1 MLKPEQPKG
10 TAGVYVGQPVP
21 RENARRLSQGR
32 GRYVDDIAFRNL
44 AHVAFVRSP
53 HAHARILSV
62 DTDAARALPGVVDV
76 VTGEDLKG
84 LCAPWV
90 GVLAHFPG
98 LKSAEQYPLAV
109 DVARWHGEPVV
120 AVVGE
125 SRALAEDGADLV
137 EVEWDELPA
146 VVDAEAALAGDA
158 PAIHPEL
165 GDNRAF
171 RLEVGQGDTARAFAE
186 AAVIAEEEFRFGRH
200 TGLTLEPRSIVADFD
215 PSLRQLTVHHSTQ
228 TPFQMQ
234 DVLARHFGL
243 DEGNVRVIAPDV
255 GGSFGLKL
263 HVYGEEMAACALSI
277 RLGRPVKF
285 IADRLEAFQTDIHA
299 RDHLVK
305 ARMALSQDGEILA
318 MEVDDLT
325 GIGPYSVYPRT
336 SAVEG
341 NQAIR
346 LMGGPYRMPNYRG
359 ELNIVFQNKTP
370 MCQYRA
376 VGHPIAC
383 AVTEGLLDKGARAL
397 KLDPLAIRQRNVVT
411 ADMYP
416 HTSPTG
422 YVFERLSHEEC
433 LASLASLM
441 DYERLRREQAEA
453 RQRGVYRGIG
463 LATFIEI
470 TNPGPAFYGVGGAR
484 ISAQDGCVMKMEP
497 SGDIRV
503 MVSVTEQGQ
512 GTETIMAQVAATHLG
527 VPLERVSVYT
537 GDTQTSP
544 YGGATWASRGAGIG
558 GPAVMKTALALKAN
572 LLETAAVILQAE
584 AGDLDIRGG
593 AVVNRNDGTQRM
605 ELAELGRIA
614 YFRPD
619 TLPGGFHPEMT
630 AARHYVPQG
639 YPFAFTNG
647 IQASHL
653 EVDVETGLVRLLD
666 HWVVEDCGRVINPLL
681 VEEQIRGGVVQGL
694 GGALFE
700 ECLYSP
706 EGQLLCGTM
715 ADYLTPMAGE
725 MPDIHMAHVETPTLT
740 SPLGAKGVGEAG
752 TAAAPAAVMNAINDA
767 LSPFSAEVTQM
778 PFTPERILTA
788 LGKV

>member
-1 MLKPEQPKG
+1 MLKRNDARADKSNF
-10 TAGVYVGQPVP
+10 VGKTVP

-53 HAHARILSV
+53 HAHARILSI
-62 DTDAARALPGVVDV
+62 DTQAARAVPGVIDV
-76 VTGEDLKG
+76 ITGQDIRSM
-84 LCAPWV
+84 CQPWV
-90 GVLAHFPG
+90 GVLGHFPG

-109 DVARWHGEPVV
+109 DVARWHGEPV
-120 AVVGE
+120 AVVLAE
-125 SRALAEDGADLV
+125 SRALAEDGADLI
-137 EVEWDELPA
+137 EVEWEALPS
-146 VVDAEAALAGDA
+146 VVDPETALESDA
-158 PAIHPEL
+158 HVIHPEL
-165 GDNRAF
+165 GDNLAF
-171 RLEVGQGDTARAFAE
+171 RLDLEKGEVDAAFAS
-186 AAVIAEEEFRFGRH
+186 AAHIAEGTFHFGRH

-215 PSLRQLTVHHSTQ
+215 PALRQLTVHHSTQ

-234 DVLARHFGL
+234 DVFARHFGL
-243 DEGNVRVIAPDV
+243 EEGSVRVIAPDV

-277 RLGRPVKF
+277 RHGRPVKF

-299 RDHLVK
+299 RDHRVK
-305 ARMALSQDGEILA
+305 ARMAVSAEGEILA

-325 GIGPYSVYPRT
+325 GIGPFSVYPRT

-346 LMGGPYRMPNYRG
+346 LMGGPYRMPSYRG
-359 ELNIVFQNKTP
+359 RLQVVFQNKTP

-376 VGHPIAC
+376 VGHPVAC
-383 AVTEGLLDKGARAL
+383 AVTEGLVDQAAHAL
-397 KLDPLAIRQRNVVT
+397 GIDPLEMRRRNVVT
-411 ADMYP
+411 QDMYP

-433 LASLASLM
+433 HARLAEM
-441 DYERLRREQAEA
+441 MNYERLRREQAEA
-453 RQRGVYRGIG
+453 RERGVYRGIG
-463 LATFIEI
+463 FATFIEI

-512 GTETIMAQVAATHLG
+512 GTETIMAQIAATHLG
-527 VPLERVSVYT
+527 VPLERVRVYT

-558 GPAVMKTALALKAN
+558 GVAVMKTAEALKEN
-572 LLETAAVILQAE
+572 LLTVAATILQAQPGE
-584 AGDLDIRGG
+584 LDISAG
-593 AVVNRNDGTQRM
+593 AVVSRASGEERM
-605 ELAELGRIA
+605 PLSELGRIA

-619 TLPGGFHPEMT
+619 TLPAGFHAELT

-647 IQASHL
+647 VQASHL
-653 EVDVETGLVRLLD
+653 EVDIETGQVRLLD
-666 HWVVEDCGRVINPLL
+666 HWVVEDCGRIINPLL
-681 VEEQIRGGVVQGL
+681 VDEQIRGGVVQGL

-715 ADYLTPMAGE
+715 ADYLTPMAAE
-725 MPDIHMAHVETPTLT
+725 MPDIHVGHVETPTET

-767 LSPFSAEVTQM
+767 LSPFGASVSRM
-778 PFTPERILTA
+778 PFTPERVLRA

>member
-1 MLKPEQPKG
+1 MLTRPDSPFDGPGFIGKPL
-10 TAGVYVGQPVP
+10 P
-21 RENARRLSQGR
+21 RDNAKRLAEGR

-53 HAHARILSV
+53 YAHARIASIDV
-62 DTDAARALPGVVDV
+62 SAAQALPGVVDV
-76 VTGEDLKG
+76 VTGADIKA
-84 LCAPWV
+84 LCRPWV
-90 GVLAHFPG
+90 GVLDHFPG

-109 DVARWHGEPVV
+109 DVARWHGEPVI
-120 AVVGE
+120 AVVAE

-146 VVDAEAALAGDA
+146 VVDPETALDAAS
-158 PAIHPEL
+158 PVIHPAFD
-165 GDNRAF
+165 DNLAF
-171 RLEVGQGDTARAFAE
+171 RLQIEKGDVAAAFAA
-186 AAVIAEEEFRFGRH
+186 AAVVAEDTFHFGRH
-200 TGLTLEPRSIVADFD
+200 TGLTLEPRSMVADYD

-234 DVLARHFGL
+234 DVFARHFGL
-243 DEGNVRVIAPDV
+243 EEGNVRVVAPDV

-285 IADRLEAFQTDIHA
+285 VADRLEAFQTDIHA
-299 RDHLVK
+299 RDHRVK
-305 ARMALSQDGEILA
+305 ARMAVSADGEILA
-318 MEVDDLT
+318 MEAEDLT

-346 LMGGPYRMPNYRG
+346 LMGGPYRMPAYRG
-359 ELNIVFQNKTP
+359 KLEVVFQNKTP

-376 VGHPIAC
+376 VGHPVAC
-383 AVTEGLLDKGARAL
+383 AVTEGLVDQAARAL
-397 KLDPLAIRQRNVVT
+397 GIDPLEMRKRNVVT
-411 ADMYP
+411 QEMYP
-416 HTSPTG
+416 HTSATG
-422 YVFERLSHEEC
+422 YVFERLSHEAC
-433 LASLASLM
+433 HRRLAELM
-441 DYERLRREQAEA
+441 DYDGLRRAQAEA
-453 RQRGVYRGIG
+453 RGRGIHRGIG

-497 SGDIRV
+497 SGDVRV

-512 GTETIMAQVAATHLG
+512 GTETIMAQIAATHLG
-527 VPLERVSVYT
+527 VPVERVRVYT

-544 YGGATWASRGAGIG
+544 YGGATWASRGAGVG
-558 GPAVMKTALALKAN
+558 GVAVMKTALALKEN
-572 LLETAAVILQAE
+572 LLAVAAIILQTRGE
-584 AGDLDIRGG
+584 DLDIRSG
-593 AVVNRNDGTQRM
+593 AVVTRESGEERLS
-605 ELAELGRIA
+605 LAELGRIA

-619 TLPGGFHPEMT
+619 TLPADFHAEMT
-630 AARHYVPQG
+630 AARHHVPQG

-647 IQASHL
+647 VQASHL
-653 EVDVETGLVRLLD
+653 EVDVDTGAVTLLD
-666 HWVVEDCGRVINPLL
+666 HWVVEDCGTIINPLL
-681 VEEQIRGGVVQGL
+681 VDEQIRGGVVQGL

-715 ADYLTPMAGE
+715 ADYLAPMSAE
-725 MPDIHMAHVETPTLT
+725 MPDIHVAHIETPTET

-767 LSPFSAEVTQM
+767 LSPFGASVTRM
-778 PFTPERILTA
+778 PFTPERILQA

>member
-1 MLKPEQPKG
+1 MLKPQDTESGRQG
-10 TAGVYVGQPVP
+10 FVGQRVP
-21 RENARRLSQGR
+21 RENARRLAEGR
-32 GRYVDDIAFRNL
+32 GRYVDDIAFRNV

-62 DTDAARALPGVVDV
+62 DIEAARALPGVIDV
-76 VTGEDLKG
+76 VTGEDMKTM
-84 LCAPWV
+84 CRPWV
-90 GVLAHFPG
+90 GVLGHFPG
-98 LKSAEQYPLAV
+98 LKSPEQYPLAV
-109 DVARWHGEPVV
+109 GRALWHGEPVV
-120 AVVGE
+120 AVLAD

-137 EVEWDELPA
+137 EVDWEALPA
-146 VVDAEAALAGDA
+146 LVDAETALAPQTA
-158 PAIHPEL
+158 VLHPDL
-165 GDNRAF
+165 GDNLAF
-171 RLEVGQGDTARAFAE
+171 RLDLHKGEVDAAFAG
-186 AAVIAEEEFRFGRH
+186 AAHVAEGEFHFGRH
-200 TGLTLEPRSIVADFD
+200 TGLTLEPRSMVADFD

-234 DVLARHFGL
+234 DVFARHFDL
-243 DEGNVRVIAPDV
+243 EEGHVRVIAPDV

-263 HVYGEEMAACALSI
+263 HVYGEEMAACALAI
-277 RLGRPVKF
+277 RHGRPVKF
-285 IADRLEAFQTDIHA
+285 VADRLEAFQTDIHA
-299 RDHLVK
+299 RDHRVK
-305 ARMALSQDGEILA
+305 ARMAVSAEGEILA
-318 MEVDDLT
+318 MDVDDLT
-325 GIGPYSVYPRT
+325 GIGPFSVYPRT

-346 LMGGPYRMPNYRG
+346 LMGGPYRMPAYRG
-359 ELNIVFQNKTP
+359 RLSVVFQNKTP

-376 VGHPIAC
+376 VGHPVAC
-383 AVTEGLLDKGARAL
+383 AVTEGLVDQAARAL
-397 KLDPLAIRQRNVVT
+397 GIDPLDMRRRNVVT
-411 ADMYP
+411 QDMYP

-422 YVFERLSHEEC
+422 YIFERLSHEEC
-433 LASLASLM
+433 HARLAAMM
-441 DYERLRREQAEA
+441 DYDRLRREQAEA
-453 RQRGVYRGIG
+453 RRRGVHRGIG
-463 LATFIEI
+463 FATFIEI

-512 GTETIMAQVAATHLG
+512 GTETIMAQIAATHLG
-527 VPLERVSVYT
+527 VPLERVKVYT

-558 GPAVMKTALALKAN
+558 GVAVMKTAAALKDN
-572 LLETAAVILQAE
+572 LLAVAATILQTQAE
-584 AGDLDIRGG
+584 ALDIHGG
-593 AVVNRNDGTQRM
+593 EVVTRATGEPR
-605 ELAELGRIA
+605 LPLSELGRIA

-619 TLPGGFHPEMT
+619 TLPAGFHAEMT
-630 AARHYVPQG
+630 AARHHVPQG

-647 IQASHL
+647 VQASYL
-653 EVDVETGLVRLLD
+653 EVDVDTGQVRLLD
-666 HWVVEDCGRVINPLL
+666 HWVVEDCGTVINPLL
-681 VEEQIRGGVVQGL
+681 VDEQVRGGVVQGL

-715 ADYLTPMAGE
+715 ADYLAPMAAE
-725 MPDIHMAHVETPTLT
+725 MPDIHVGHVETPTET

-767 LSPFSAEVTQM
+767 LAPFGASVSRM
-778 PFTPERILTA
+778 PFTPERILQA